1 VGIDEIIYAAGE
13 MYPPLP
19 HPASWMAV
27 ARRVALYRIYVY
39 CVLHECDNVD
49 IWAKL
54 DKNWPELFIAE
65 PMHTFIHKCTVLL
78 SAVDENKVPRE
89 HFFENLWFYLKTYDE
104 VNGMGFQ
111 ETDKC
116 ICNLIAIFRAEPQRV
131 LNALLTLHAE

>member
-1 VGIDEIIYAAGE
+1 

-27 ARRVALYRIYVY
+27 ARKVALYRIYVY
-39 CVLHECDNVD
+39 CVSHDCDT
-49 IWAKL
+49 ILMWEKIE
-54 DKNWPELFIAE
+54 KQWPELFIAE
-65 PMHTFIHKCTVLL
+65 PLHTFIHKCTVLL
-78 SAVDENKVPRE
+78 SAVNENKGDRE
-89 HFFENLWFYLKTYDE
+89 HFFENLNSYLNTYNE

-111 ETDKC
+111 ETDVT

>member
-1 VGIDEIIYAAGE
+1 MGIDEIIYAAGE

-39 CVLHECDNVD
+39 CVLHECNNVD

-116 ICNLIAIFRAEPQRV
+116 ICNLIAIFRAEPQLV